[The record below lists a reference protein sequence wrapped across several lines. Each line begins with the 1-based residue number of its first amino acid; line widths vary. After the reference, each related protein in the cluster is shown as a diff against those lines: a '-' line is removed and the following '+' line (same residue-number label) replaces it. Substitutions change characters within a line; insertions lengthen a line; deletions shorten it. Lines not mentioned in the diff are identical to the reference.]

1 MILALAA
8 TQIEMEP
15 FLQQWPGEKPP
26 CLTLVT
32 GVGLTETAL
41 RLTRFLSTTQKRVNA
56 IINFGVG
63 GAYLQANTNRQP
75 QLLDICLAEQ
85 EVLGD
90 LGICLRD
97 GVEYLPSSLTGEV
110 VFQLDSALHR
120 HGREIFE
127 GLGISPFSGNF
138 ITVNAITATRQR
150 GAMLQQRWQGLCE
163 NMEGAAVARVCREFS
178 IACLEL
184 RSVSNYVEERNP
196 ENWQL
201 REACL
206 HAAESAAL
214 LIKGM
219 SA

>member
-8 TQIEMEP
+8 TQIEMQP
-15 FLQQWPGEKPP
+15 FLLQWPGETPP

-32 GVGLTETAL
+32 GVGPTETTV
-41 RLTRFLSTTQKRVNA
+41 RLTRFLSITQEKVHA
-56 IINFGVG
+56 VINFGVG
-63 GAYLQANTNRQP
+63 GAYLQANTDRQP

-97 GVEYLPSSLTGEV
+97 GVDYLPAALTGEV

-127 GLGISPFSGNF
+127 GLGISLFSGNF
-138 ITVNAITATRQR
+138 ITVSAITATRQR
-150 GAMLQQRWQGLCE
+150 GAMLHQRWQGLCE

-178 IACLEL
+178 IACLEM
-184 RSVSNYVEERNP
+184 RAISNFVEERNP
-196 ENWQL
+196 ENWRL

-206 HAAESAAL
+206 RAAEGAAL
-214 LIKGM
+214 LVKGM
-219 SA
+219 FA